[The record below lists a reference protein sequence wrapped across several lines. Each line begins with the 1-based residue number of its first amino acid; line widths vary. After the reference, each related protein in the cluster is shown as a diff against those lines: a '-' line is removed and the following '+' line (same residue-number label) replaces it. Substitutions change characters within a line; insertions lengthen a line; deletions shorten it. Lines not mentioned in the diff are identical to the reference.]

1 MVKTKAISS
10 AMSDWIDDLFDD
22 EKQNSVPLD
31 MQQAR
36 SFAARL
42 VRNSVD
48 TRENKD
54 RLISWLEDWDI
65 HITRDEIQDFIVAVR
80 VNQMS
85 PRENA
90 NMSATDINEWV
101 KTAMAL
107 DRHKNQPHE

>member
-107 DRHKNQPHE
+107 DRHKKPTS